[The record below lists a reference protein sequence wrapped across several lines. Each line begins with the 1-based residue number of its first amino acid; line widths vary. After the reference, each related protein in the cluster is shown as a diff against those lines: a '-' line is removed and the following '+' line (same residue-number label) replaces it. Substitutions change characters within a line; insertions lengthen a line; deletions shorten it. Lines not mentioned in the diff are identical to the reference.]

1 MEDAG
6 TITTSIHPRDGNI
19 HTQIG
24 PDARNAQVPPDPLQT
39 IMNRDEPVK
48 IVAAQQSHP
57 VVVGEEPV
65 VNGTSVFQSSGP
77 DIVLGENLP
86 VVDARDDKF
95 SGHQSPTANPSTNTP
110 QQASTTRP
118 LSPGSATAQPSHLM
132 PENQPREMHNMDK
145 KPQRETRTQ
154 STAQSRTKP
163 SSKEEHGGGCRC
175 IVM

>member
-6 TITTSIHPRDGNI
+6 TITTSIHPRHGEMRTRVN
-19 HTQIG
+19 
-24 PDARNAQVPPDPLQT
+24 PEARNLQIPPDPLQNSKD
-39 IMNRDEPVK
+39 MDESART
-48 IVAAQQSHP
+48 VAAHQSHP
-57 VVVGEEPV
+57 VIVGKESMV
-65 VNGTSVFQSSGP
+65 DGTSVPKASGP

-86 VVDARDDKF
+86 VVDGSDDKF
-95 SGHQSPTANPSTNTP
+95 SGHQPPTANQSTITP
-110 QQASTTRP
+110 QQALSTRP
-118 LSPGSATAQPSHLM
+118 SPPGPATTQPSRLM
-132 PENQPREMHNMDK
+132 SENQNREMHNMDK